1 MVHYLAAAVLAASSL
16 AVTPSKLEWQADYGK
31 ALAATRTD
39 QRPLLVVLDVPA
51 SSDAS
56 LAGDL
61 LATEGEQAEL
71 LAKYELC
78 HVDVSTEYGQKVA
91 QAFKATEFPHTAII
105 DRTGAV
111 VLYKNAGQMDESQW
125 SATLA
130 KYQAGTRP
138 VAQTSYYRGDSIMP
152 TSYPTMSNGSYC
164 PSCPRAAM
172 GF

>member
-78 HVDVSTEYGQKVA
+78 HVDVSTEYGKRVA
-91 QAFKATEFPHTAII
+91 EAFKATTFPHTSII
-105 DRTGAV
+105 DRTGSV
-111 VLYKNAGQMDESQW
+111 VLYKKPGAIAQTEW
-125 SATLA
+125 KATLT
-130 KYQAGTRP
+130 KYQTGAQP
-138 VAQTSYYRGDSIMP
+138 AAQTAYYRGSSIMP
-152 TSYPTMSNGSYC
+152 TSYPVISNSSYC
-164 PSCPRAAM
+164 PSCQRRAM
-172 GF
+172 GM